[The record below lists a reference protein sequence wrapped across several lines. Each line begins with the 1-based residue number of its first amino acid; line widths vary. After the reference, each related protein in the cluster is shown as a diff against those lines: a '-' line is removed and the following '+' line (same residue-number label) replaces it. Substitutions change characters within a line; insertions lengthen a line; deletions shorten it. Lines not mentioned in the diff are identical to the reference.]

1 MSNQEKAR
9 GFKIKRSKY
18 PNIKIDSVYML
29 QSLLEGFF
37 KPEKINITNIS
48 LSKDAQYWTVYFENE
63 FSDSQFHKLRQK
75 LNRCLK
81 EFDRS
86 GG

>member
-1 MSNQEKAR
+1 MSNPEKAR

-18 PNIKIDSVYML
+18 PNIKIDSVYTL

-37 KPEKINITNIS
+37 KTEKINITNIS
-48 LSKDAQYWTVYFENE
+48 LSRDAQYWNVYFENE
-63 FSDSQFHKLRQK
+63 ISDSEFNRLKQR
-75 LNRCLK
+75 LNECLK